1 MGSSVFGDI
10 ISSYSRADAIRDGVL
25 IQAPGDLMADAG
37 IVFPVCLTDS
47 VYSGYINPSNLT
59 DMPGQSV
66 EGRMWDLL
74 WMLRVSIKT
83 GGGRGDRLSYSVLFQ
98 MEPGKEPVLVD
109 LISVCGPGDMGE
121 PVITIML
128 PGED

>member
-10 ISSYSRADAIRDGVL
+10 ISSYSRADAVRDGVL
-25 IQAPGDLMADAG
+25 IRAPGDLMADVG

-47 VYSGYINPSNLT
+47 VYSGYINPSNLA

-74 WMLRVSIKT
+74 WMLRVSIKA
-83 GGGRGDRLSYSVLFQ
+83 GDSRGDRLNYSVLFQ
-98 MEPGKEPVLVD
+98 MEPGKEPVSVD
-109 LISVCGPGDMGE
+109 LISVCGPGDQGE

>member
-1 MGSSVFGDI
+1 MIQSVFGDI
-10 ISSYSRADAIRDGVL
+10 ISSYSRAEAIRDGVL
-25 IQAPGDLMADAG
+25 VPVPADLMADAG

-47 VYSGYINPSNLT
+47 VYSGYINPSNLA
-59 DMPGQSV
+59 DLPGQSV

-74 WMLRVSIKT
+74 WMLRVSIKA
-83 GGGRGDRLSYSVLFQ
+83 GDGRGDRMSYSVLFQ
-98 MEPGKEPVLVD
+98 MEPGKEQVSVD
-109 LISVCGPGDMGE
+109 LISACGPGDQGE